1 MSIVDYEI
9 HPDWDTQTHDIAL
22 LKLSENLVFD
32 DFIKPIPLPNEDL
45 KESYLINNEKIRILV
60 AGWGLTLKG
69 KYLSQIL

>member
-45 KESYLINNEKIRILV
+45 KETYLINNENKNLM
-60 AGWGLTLKG
+60 
-69 KYLSQIL
+69 